1 MDAEQQ
7 AAGEKRVMEYLIDPL
22 LGKGL
27 ARPKGFTKVTDFE
40 AMVAKVLCPK
50 LAYMSAL
57 NLAALEEQISANPV
71 GKNKDQM
78 PIPNDI
84 LRDAAKI
91 QSPDAGASP
100 LVRAVFAA
108 ALGRD
113 AMAGNWGPELRRF
126 LRNRRKWP
134 TAVDVQTIKQ
144 ESETALKRLADIEGR
159 NASGS
164 VVSQADLTW
173 VASRAAALETCRE
186 IVEMV
191 KLDGAEA

>member
-7 AAGEKRVMEYLIDPL
+7 AAGEKRVWEHLIDPL

-27 ARPKGFTKVTDFE
+27 ARPKGFAKVADFE
-40 AMVAKVLCPK
+40 VMVAKVLCPK

-71 GKNKDQM
+71 GKNRDQM

-100 LVRAVFAA
+100 LVRAVFSAG
-108 ALGRD
+108 LGRD
-113 AMAGNWGPELRRF
+113 AMAGDWGPELRRF
-126 LRNRRKWP
+126 LLKKRKWP
-134 TAVDVQTIKQ
+134 SALDVQTIKQ
-144 ESETALKRLADIEGR
+144 EAETALKRLADIEAR
-159 NASGS
+159 KVSGA
-164 VVSQADLTW
+164 VVSEADQTW
-173 VASRAAALETCRE
+173 AASRAAALETCRE

-191 KLDGAEA
+191 KLDEGVG

>member
-7 AAGEKRVMEYLIDPL
+7 AAGEKWVREILVNPL
-22 LGKGL
+22 VAKGL
-27 ARPKGFTKVTDFE
+27 SRPKGFAKAADFE

-71 GKNKDQM
+71 GKNRDQI

-91 QSPDAGASP
+91 QSPDAGASH
-100 LVRAVFAA
+100 LVRAVFSAG
-108 ALGRD
+108 LGRD

-126 LRNRRKWP
+126 LLKKRKWP
-134 TAVDVQTIKQ
+134 LALDVQAIKL
-144 ESETALKRLADIEGR
+144 EADNALKRLEDIEAR
-159 NASGS
+159 NVSGA
-164 VVSQADLTW
+164 VVSDADLTW
-173 VASRAAALETCRE
+173 AASRAAALETCRE